1 MTPTPPAAAR
11 PLTWALRL
19 LPAGYRAE
27 HGSELTSIALQ
38 AAEAGGRL
46 GVWREAAD
54 ITAHALRLRAG
65 LGPDK
70 AVARIVAMAAPL
82 AVAIA
87 AGSCADTLADFAR
100 QPSQLLSGR
109 ADLQVLFAVQLVMY
123 LLWPAA
129 LVAVWLGRW
138 TAARLLAGLG
148 ALLAVIS
155 VLLLAP
161 VTSDLDGLHVIV
173 VAGTLPGVLTG
184 LLMAAA
190 SRDLLG
196 SSLRHRRAL
205 AATTVAALVPW
216 ALHTLSS
223 SPLLF
228 QLAPQALWLAVVI
241 TALVWAHRNRT
252 APLALALAALPQ
264 ALAYT
269 IPLLHP
275 LHLSGQAILV
285 LLAAAGVVAT
295 VRTRRKATP
304 AQAGGIADH

>member
-1 MTPTPPAAAR
+1 MTPVPHTPR
-11 PLTWALRL
+11 PLTRALRL

-38 AAEAGGRL
+38 AAEADGRL

-70 AVARIVAMAAPL
+70 AAARIVAMAAPP

-87 AGSCADTLADFAR
+87 AGSCANTLAAYAR

-109 ADLQVLFAVQLVMY
+109 ADLQVLLAVQLAIY

-138 TAARLLAGLG
+138 TAARLCAGLG
-148 ALLAVIS
+148 ALLALIS
-155 VLLLAP
+155 VPLLAL
-161 VTSDLDGLHVIV
+161 VTLDLDGLHTFV
-173 VAGTLPGVLTG
+173 VAGTLPWVLTG

-190 SRDLLG
+190 PRDMLG

-216 ALHTLSS
+216 ALHTLCP
-223 SPLLF
+223 SPLPF

-241 TALVWAHRNRT
+241 TALAWAHRNRT

-264 ALAYT
+264 ALGYAVV
-269 IPLLHP
+269 LLHP
-275 LHLSGQAILV
+275 LHLTGQAILV
-285 LLAAAGVVAT
+285 LLAAAGVVAA

>member
-1 MTPTPPAAAR
+1 MTPTPPAGAR
-11 PLTWALRL
+11 PLNWALRL

-27 HGSELTSIALQ
+27 HGSELTTIALQ
-38 AAEAGGRL
+38 AAEANGRL

-54 ITAHALRLRAG
+54 ITAHTLRLRAG

-70 AVARIVAMAAPL
+70 AASRIVAMAAPL

-87 AGSCADTLADFAR
+87 AGSCANTLATYAQ

-109 ADLQVLFAVQLVMY
+109 ADLQVLLAVQLVIY

-148 ALLAVIS
+148 ALLALIS
-155 VLLLAP
+155 VPLLAL
-161 VTSDLDGLHVIV
+161 VTSDLDGLHAFV
-173 VAGTLPGVLTG
+173 VAGTLPWILTG

-190 SRDLLG
+190 PRDMLG

-216 ALHTLSS
+216 ALHTLSP
-223 SPLLF
+223 SPVPF
-228 QLAPQALWLAVVI
+228 QLTPQALWLALVI
-241 TALVWAHRNRT
+241 TALAWAHRNRT

-264 ALAYT
+264 ALGYT

-275 LHLSGQAILV
+275 LHPTGQAILV
-285 LLAAAGVVAT
+285 LLAAAAAVAT
-295 VRTRRKATP
+295 ARTRRKATP
-304 AQAGGIADH
+304 AQAGDFADH